1 MPTALGHSTG
11 LWWWHGFRKKK
22 KRQESIVIRKEVV
35 KMRLKNQNTGER
47 TLLWV
52 RKAEIPRRKK
62 CKYETNVN
70 KKESIFV
77 WRYTIKAIWI
87 GLKNIRIWGLSK
99 TMEKY
104 YVCICII

>member
-1 MPTALGHSTG
+1 
-11 LWWWHGFRKKK
+11 
-22 KRQESIVIRKEVV
+22 
-35 KMRLKNQNTGER
+35 MRLKNQNTGER

-77 WRYTIKAIWI
+77 
-87 GLKNIRIWGLSK
+87 
-99 TMEKY
+99 
-104 YVCICII
+104 